1 MTLRLRLTRLC
12 WCPSL
17 PTGFW
22 SPASS
27 SSFLF
32 FLSLRF
38 FSFSFSFCSYPVLTM
53 LLQSLASMLVALECV
68 LRSPPQVYLDTT
80 GYSFTLPVVK
90 LLTRARTAAYIHYP
104 TISTVRVCVCV
115 CSHTL
120 YVLCFIVLFHVQ
132 SMIQRVQEKR
142 PSYNNRSSVAGSD
155 SITSAKLMFS
165 SCSLNTHPL
174 SLFYSCPLYY
184 LNAGTTSPSP
194 SCTVCRD
201 GGVMWC
207 SQTPA
212 GQKDTS

>member
-115 CSHTL
+115 LTHPVCLVL
-120 YVLCFIVLFHVQ
+120 YRAVPCAEHDPEGAGEEAFLQQPVLCRRLRLDHECQAHVL
-132 SMIQRVQEKR
+132 
-142 PSYNNRSSVAGSD
+142 
-155 SITSAKLMFS
+155 L
-165 SCSLNTHPL
+165 LL
-174 SLFYSCPLYY
+174 S
-184 LNAGTTSPSP
+184 
-194 SCTVCRD
+194 
-201 GGVMWC
+201 
-207 SQTPA
+207 
-212 GQKDTS
+212 